1 MNEKELDTNS
11 AGYFAFAAS
20 RDAKMKSY
28 AASTFY
34 TEAEKVTAERVKLG
48 LEMVYS
54 AKGVYLT
61 FRKKFISIKI
71 DGARVRDRVNLK
83 FLEAEYEQKGY
94 IKAVTD
100 QGITYRIPKA

>member
-1 MNEKELDTNS
+1 M
-11 AGYFAFAAS
+11 
-20 RDAKMKSY
+20 
-28 AASTFY
+28 
-34 TEAEKVTAERVKLG
+34 
-48 LEMVYS
+48 
-54 AKGVYLT
+54 YLT